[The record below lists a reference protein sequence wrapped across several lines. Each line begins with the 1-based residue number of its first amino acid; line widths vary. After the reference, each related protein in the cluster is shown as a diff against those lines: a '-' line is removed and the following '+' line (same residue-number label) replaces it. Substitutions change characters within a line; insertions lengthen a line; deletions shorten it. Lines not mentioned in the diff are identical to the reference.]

1 MAFDKSVRIQGTQDA
16 ISVLASLRSVY
27 SHMKQMEALVG
38 RYVGGLEPEFTTAVD
53 NLFSVAEVQEL
64 GVILGKMGT
73 WAADLETNHSDAI
86 GL

>member
-16 ISVLASLRSVY
+16 IGVLASLRSVY
-27 SHMKQMEALVG
+27 SSMKQLQALVG
-38 RYVGGLEPEFTTAVD
+38 RYVSGLEPEFTSAVD
-53 NLFSVAEVQEL
+53 ALFTVEEIGEL

-73 WAADLETNHSDAI
+73 WASDLETNHSDAI